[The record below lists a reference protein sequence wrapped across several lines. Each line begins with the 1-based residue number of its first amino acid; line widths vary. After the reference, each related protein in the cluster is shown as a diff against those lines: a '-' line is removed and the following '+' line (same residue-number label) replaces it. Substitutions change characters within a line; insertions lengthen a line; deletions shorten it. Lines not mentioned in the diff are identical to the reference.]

1 MASTYRITIH
11 QDKNNNLVITSNPTV
26 WAAPNP
32 SEFQPDTL
40 VNDNNIDEQTKLE
53 ILDFLETFFKLYPNA
68 TKNEL
73 DYYMMEDVLPII
85 SQNFIYS
92 ELVNPIIQ
100 KKEKQYLVK
109 IAVRYLDNET
119 KIENISQYQL
129 TLEKKDNWKIIMNE

>member
-1 MASTYRITIH
+1 LPYLIV
-11 QDKNNNLVITSNPTV
+11 DL
-26 WAAPNP
+26 
-32 SEFQPDTL
+32 
-40 VNDNNIDEQTKLE
+40 KLCNR
-53 ILDFLETFFKLYPNA
+53 T
-68 TKNEL
+68 

>member
-1 MASTYRITIH
+1 MGLLYSV
-11 QDKNNNLVITSNPTV
+11 L
-26 WAAPNP
+26 
-32 SEFQPDTL
+32 
-40 VNDNNIDEQTKLE
+40 KLCNR
-53 ILDFLETFFKLYPNA
+53 T
-68 TKNEL
+68 

>member
-1 MASTYRITIH
+1 
-11 QDKNNNLVITSNPTV
+11 
-26 WAAPNP
+26 
-32 SEFQPDTL
+32 TL
-40 VNDNNIDEQTKLE
+40 FDSR
-53 ILDFLETFFKLYPNA
+53 FKTLQQNR
-68 TKNEL
+68 
-73 DYYMMEDVLPII
+73 
-85 SQNFIYS
+85 QNFIYS

>member
-1 MASTYRITIH
+1 
-11 QDKNNNLVITSNPTV
+11 
-26 WAAPNP
+26 
-32 SEFQPDTL
+32 
-40 VNDNNIDEQTKLE
+40 
-53 ILDFLETFFKLYPNA
+53 
-68 TKNEL
+68 
-73 DYYMMEDVLPII
+73 YYMMEDVLPII

>member
-1 MASTYRITIH
+1 
-11 QDKNNNLVITSNPTV
+11 
-26 WAAPNP
+26 
-32 SEFQPDTL
+32 
-40 VNDNNIDEQTKLE
+40 
-53 ILDFLETFFKLYPNA
+53 
-68 TKNEL
+68 
-73 DYYMMEDVLPII
+73 LPII

>member
-1 MASTYRITIH
+1 
-11 QDKNNNLVITSNPTV
+11 
-26 WAAPNP
+26 
-32 SEFQPDTL
+32 
-40 VNDNNIDEQTKLE
+40 
-53 ILDFLETFFKLYPNA
+53 
-68 TKNEL
+68 

>member
-1 MASTYRITIH
+1 
-11 QDKNNNLVITSNPTV
+11 TV
-26 WAAPNP
+26 LLLSFSIILPYLIG
-32 SEFQPDTL
+32 DL
-40 VNDNNIDEQTKLE
+40 KLGNR
-53 ILDFLETFFKLYPNA
+53 T
-68 TKNEL
+68 

>member
-1 MASTYRITIH
+1 LLSFSIILPYLIV
-11 QDKNNNLVITSNPTV
+11 DL
-26 WAAPNP
+26 
-32 SEFQPDTL
+32 
-40 VNDNNIDEQTKLE
+40 KLCNR
-53 ILDFLETFFKLYPNA
+53 T
-68 TKNEL
+68 

>member
-1 MASTYRITIH
+1 SFLLLSFSIILPYLIV
-11 QDKNNNLVITSNPTV
+11 DL
-26 WAAPNP
+26 
-32 SEFQPDTL
+32 
-40 VNDNNIDEQTKLE
+40 KLCNR
-53 ILDFLETFFKLYPNA
+53 T
-68 TKNEL
+68 

>member
-1 MASTYRITIH
+1 MIV
-11 QDKNNNLVITSNPTV
+11 DL
-26 WAAPNP
+26 
-32 SEFQPDTL
+32 
-40 VNDNNIDEQTKLE
+40 KLCNR
-53 ILDFLETFFKLYPNA
+53 T
-68 TKNEL
+68 

>member
-1 MASTYRITIH
+1 SFSIILPYLIV
-11 QDKNNNLVITSNPTV
+11 DL
-26 WAAPNP
+26 
-32 SEFQPDTL
+32 
-40 VNDNNIDEQTKLE
+40 KLCNR
-53 ILDFLETFFKLYPNA
+53 T
-68 TKNEL
+68 
-73 DYYMMEDVLPII
+73 MEDVLPII

>member
-1 MASTYRITIH
+1 MIV
-11 QDKNNNLVITSNPTV
+11 DL
-26 WAAPNP
+26 
-32 SEFQPDTL
+32 
-40 VNDNNIDEQTKLE
+40 KLCNR
-53 ILDFLETFFKLYPNA
+53 T
-68 TKNEL
+68 
-73 DYYMMEDVLPII
+73 

>member
-1 MASTYRITIH
+1 
-11 QDKNNNLVITSNPTV
+11 
-26 WAAPNP
+26 
-32 SEFQPDTL
+32 
-40 VNDNNIDEQTKLE
+40 
-53 ILDFLETFFKLYPNA
+53 
-68 TKNEL
+68 
-73 DYYMMEDVLPII
+73 MMEDVLPII

-129 TLEKKDNWKIIMNE
+129 TLEKRDNWKIIMNE

>member
-1 MASTYRITIH
+1 IILPYLIV
-11 QDKNNNLVITSNPTV
+11 DL
-26 WAAPNP
+26 
-32 SEFQPDTL
+32 
-40 VNDNNIDEQTKLE
+40 KLCNR
-53 ILDFLETFFKLYPNA
+53 T
-68 TKNEL
+68 

>member
-1 MASTYRITIH
+1 
-11 QDKNNNLVITSNPTV
+11 
-26 WAAPNP
+26 
-32 SEFQPDTL
+32 
-40 VNDNNIDEQTKLE
+40 
-53 ILDFLETFFKLYPNA
+53 
-68 TKNEL
+68 
-73 DYYMMEDVLPII
+73 MMEDVLPII

-119 KIENISQYQL
+119 KIENISQHQL

>member
-1 MASTYRITIH
+1 SIILPYLIV
-11 QDKNNNLVITSNPTV
+11 DL
-26 WAAPNP
+26 
-32 SEFQPDTL
+32 
-40 VNDNNIDEQTKLE
+40 KLCNR
-53 ILDFLETFFKLYPNA
+53 T
-68 TKNEL
+68 

>member
-1 MASTYRITIH
+1 SFSIILPYLIV
-11 QDKNNNLVITSNPTV
+11 DL
-26 WAAPNP
+26 
-32 SEFQPDTL
+32 
-40 VNDNNIDEQTKLE
+40 KLCNR
-53 ILDFLETFFKLYPNA
+53 T
-68 TKNEL
+68 

>member
-1 MASTYRITIH
+1 LCNRT
-11 QDKNNNLVITSNPTV
+11 
-26 WAAPNP
+26 
-32 SEFQPDTL
+32 
-40 VNDNNIDEQTKLE
+40 
-53 ILDFLETFFKLYPNA
+53 
-68 TKNEL
+68 

>member
-1 MASTYRITIH
+1 
-11 QDKNNNLVITSNPTV
+11 
-26 WAAPNP
+26 
-32 SEFQPDTL
+32 
-40 VNDNNIDEQTKLE
+40 
-53 ILDFLETFFKLYPNA
+53 
-68 TKNEL
+68 
-73 DYYMMEDVLPII
+73 MMEDVLPII

>member
-1 MASTYRITIH
+1 SFSIILPYLIV
-11 QDKNNNLVITSNPTV
+11 DL
-26 WAAPNP
+26 
-32 SEFQPDTL
+32 
-40 VNDNNIDEQTKLE
+40 KLCNR
-53 ILDFLETFFKLYPNA
+53 T
-68 TKNEL
+68 
-73 DYYMMEDVLPII
+73 
-85 SQNFIYS
+85 S

>member
-1 MASTYRITIH
+1 MIV
-11 QDKNNNLVITSNPTV
+11 DL
-26 WAAPNP
+26 
-32 SEFQPDTL
+32 
-40 VNDNNIDEQTKLE
+40 KLCNR
-53 ILDFLETFFKLYPNA
+53 T
-68 TKNEL
+68 
-73 DYYMMEDVLPII
+73 VLPII

>member
-1 MASTYRITIH
+1 PYLIV
-11 QDKNNNLVITSNPTV
+11 DL
-26 WAAPNP
+26 
-32 SEFQPDTL
+32 
-40 VNDNNIDEQTKLE
+40 KLCNR
-53 ILDFLETFFKLYPNA
+53 T
-68 TKNEL
+68 
-73 DYYMMEDVLPII
+73 VLPII

>member
-1 MASTYRITIH
+1 PYLIV
-11 QDKNNNLVITSNPTV
+11 DL
-26 WAAPNP
+26 
-32 SEFQPDTL
+32 
-40 VNDNNIDEQTKLE
+40 KLCNR
-53 ILDFLETFFKLYPNA
+53 T
-68 TKNEL
+68 
-73 DYYMMEDVLPII
+73 DYYIMEDVLPII

>member
-1 MASTYRITIH
+1 
-11 QDKNNNLVITSNPTV
+11 
-26 WAAPNP
+26 
-32 SEFQPDTL
+32 
-40 VNDNNIDEQTKLE
+40 
-53 ILDFLETFFKLYPNA
+53 
-68 TKNEL
+68 
-73 DYYMMEDVLPII
+73 YMMEDVLPII

>member
-1 MASTYRITIH
+1 
-11 QDKNNNLVITSNPTV
+11 
-26 WAAPNP
+26 
-32 SEFQPDTL
+32 
-40 VNDNNIDEQTKLE
+40 
-53 ILDFLETFFKLYPNA
+53 
-68 TKNEL
+68 
-73 DYYMMEDVLPII
+73 MMEDVLPII
-85 SQNFIYS
+85 SQKFIYS

>member
-1 MASTYRITIH
+1 M
-11 QDKNNNLVITSNPTV
+11 
-26 WAAPNP
+26 
-32 SEFQPDTL
+32 
-40 VNDNNIDEQTKLE
+40 
-53 ILDFLETFFKLYPNA
+53 
-68 TKNEL
+68 
-73 DYYMMEDVLPII
+73 I

>member
-1 MASTYRITIH
+1 YLIV
-11 QDKNNNLVITSNPTV
+11 DL
-26 WAAPNP
+26 
-32 SEFQPDTL
+32 
-40 VNDNNIDEQTKLE
+40 KLCNR
-53 ILDFLETFFKLYPNA
+53 T
-68 TKNEL
+68 
-73 DYYMMEDVLPII
+73 DYYIMEDVLPII

>member
-1 MASTYRITIH
+1 
-11 QDKNNNLVITSNPTV
+11 
-26 WAAPNP
+26 
-32 SEFQPDTL
+32 
-40 VNDNNIDEQTKLE
+40 
-53 ILDFLETFFKLYPNA
+53 
-68 TKNEL
+68 
-73 DYYMMEDVLPII
+73 MMEDVLPII

-129 TLEKKDNWKIIMNE
+129 TLKKKDNWKIIMNE

>member
-1 MASTYRITIH
+1 SSFLLLSFSIILPYLIV
-11 QDKNNNLVITSNPTV
+11 DL
-26 WAAPNP
+26 
-32 SEFQPDTL
+32 
-40 VNDNNIDEQTKLE
+40 KLCNR
-53 ILDFLETFFKLYPNA
+53 T
-68 TKNEL
+68 
-73 DYYMMEDVLPII
+73 

>member
-1 MASTYRITIH
+1 
-11 QDKNNNLVITSNPTV
+11 
-26 WAAPNP
+26 
-32 SEFQPDTL
+32 
-40 VNDNNIDEQTKLE
+40 
-53 ILDFLETFFKLYPNA
+53 
-68 TKNEL
+68 
-73 DYYMMEDVLPII
+73 MMEDVLPII

-129 TLEKKDNWKIIMNE
+129 TLEKKDN

>member
-1 MASTYRITIH
+1 LIV
-11 QDKNNNLVITSNPTV
+11 DL
-26 WAAPNP
+26 
-32 SEFQPDTL
+32 
-40 VNDNNIDEQTKLE
+40 KLCNR
-53 ILDFLETFFKLYPNA
+53 T
-68 TKNEL
+68 
-73 DYYMMEDVLPII
+73 EDVLPII

>member
-1 MASTYRITIH
+1 MFDFKKYRAI
-11 QDKNNNLVITSNPTV
+11 SS
-26 WAAPNP
+26 A
-32 SEFQPDTL
+32 
-40 VNDNNIDEQTKLE
+40 KLCNR
-53 ILDFLETFFKLYPNA
+53 T
-68 TKNEL
+68 

>member
-1 MASTYRITIH
+1 V
-11 QDKNNNLVITSNPTV
+11 DL
-26 WAAPNP
+26 
-32 SEFQPDTL
+32 
-40 VNDNNIDEQTKLE
+40 KLCNR
-53 ILDFLETFFKLYPNA
+53 T
-68 TKNEL
+68 
-73 DYYMMEDVLPII
+73 EDVLPII

>member
-1 MASTYRITIH
+1 
-11 QDKNNNLVITSNPTV
+11 
-26 WAAPNP
+26 
-32 SEFQPDTL
+32 
-40 VNDNNIDEQTKLE
+40 
-53 ILDFLETFFKLYPNA
+53 
-68 TKNEL
+68 
-73 DYYMMEDVLPII
+73 II

>member
-1 MASTYRITIH
+1 SSFLLLSFSIILPYLIV
-11 QDKNNNLVITSNPTV
+11 DL
-26 WAAPNP
+26 
-32 SEFQPDTL
+32 
-40 VNDNNIDEQTKLE
+40 KLCNR
-53 ILDFLETFFKLYPNA
+53 T
-68 TKNEL
+68 
-73 DYYMMEDVLPII
+73 EDVLPII

>member
-1 MASTYRITIH
+1 
-11 QDKNNNLVITSNPTV
+11 
-26 WAAPNP
+26 
-32 SEFQPDTL
+32 
-40 VNDNNIDEQTKLE
+40 NDSSSFLLLSFSI
-53 ILDFLETFFKLYPNA
+53 ILPYLIVYLKICKRT
-68 TKNEL
+68 

>member
-1 MASTYRITIH
+1 FLLLSFSIILPYLIV
-11 QDKNNNLVITSNPTV
+11 DL
-26 WAAPNP
+26 
-32 SEFQPDTL
+32 
-40 VNDNNIDEQTKLE
+40 KLCNR
-53 ILDFLETFFKLYPNA
+53 T
-68 TKNEL
+68 

>member
-1 MASTYRITIH
+1 FLLLSFSIILPYLIV
-11 QDKNNNLVITSNPTV
+11 DL
-26 WAAPNP
+26 
-32 SEFQPDTL
+32 
-40 VNDNNIDEQTKLE
+40 KLCNR
-53 ILDFLETFFKLYPNA
+53 T
-68 TKNEL
+68 
-73 DYYMMEDVLPII
+73 VLPII